1 VNGRASLARNATLA
15 TASSLLGGLVA
26 VGAVALTGNL
36 GGGTTTVVRTSPAPT
51 AAAQVTADKGANGT
65 ALSVSEIYARA
76 APGVVQITSTDSSVQ
91 DTPSLSPFN
100 APQIP
105 APQALGS
112 GFVLDKAGH
121 IVTNYHVIEG
131 ADQIEVSFSNQ
142 DTLRATLVGS
152 DPSTDIAVLRVETSS
167 RSLTPLVLG
176 NSGSVRVGD
185 PVVAIGNPFGLARTA
200 TAGIV
205 SAVQERTIT
214 APNGY
219 PIDHVIQTDAP
230 INSGNSGGPLLN
242 DRAQVIGV
250 NSQIAPA
257 QGSLGNVG
265 IGFAVPADTVKEV
278 VAQLVT
284 TGRVDRAYLGIG
296 GATVNAELARVF
308 RLPVDAGV
316 LVEVVGDDTPAA
328 RAGVKPGTSP
338 TVVAGEG
345 YTLGGDLIVALA
357 GKRVSSL
364 EELRDV
370 LADHK
375 PGETVKLQIY
385 RGNRQ
390 RALDVTLGRQPS
402 SQG

>member
-1 VNGRASLARNATLA
+1 VNGRANLARIATLA
-15 TASSLLGGLVA
+15 AVSLLGGLVA
-26 VGAVALTGNL
+26 LGAVALTGDL

-51 AAAQVTADKGANGT
+51 PAAQVADDDEG
-65 ALSVSEIYARA
+65 LSVREIYSRA
-76 APGVVQITSTDSSVQ
+76 APGVVQITSTDTAAE
-91 DTPSLSPFN
+91 DTPSLSPFDLE
-100 APQIP
+100 P
-105 APQALGS
+105 APSQALGS
-112 GFVLDKAGH
+112 GFVIDKAGH

-152 DPSTDIAVLRVETSS
+152 DPSTDIAVLRVEASS
-167 RSLTPLVLG
+167 RSLTPLALG
-176 NSGSVRVGD
+176 NSGAVRVGD
-185 PVVAIGNPFGLARTA
+185 PVVAIGNPFGLARTT

-219 PIDHVIQTDAP
+219 PIDHVIQTDAQ

-257 QGSLGNVG
+257 QGSSGNVG
-265 IGFAVPADTVKEV
+265 IGFAVPSNTVKTV
-278 VAQLVT
+278 VAQLVA

-296 GATVNAELARVF
+296 GATVTEELARVF

-316 LVEVVGDDTPAA
+316 LVEAVGEGTAAA
-328 RAGVKPGTSP
+328 RAGLEAGDRS
-338 TVVAGEG
+338 TVVAGES
-345 YTLGGDLIVALA
+345 YTLGGDVIVALA

-375 PGETVKLQIY
+375 PGEKVTLEIY
-385 RGNRQ
+385 RGNREQ
-390 RALDVTLGRQPS
+390 TLDVTRGRQPTR
-402 SQG
+402 

>member
-1 VNGRASLARNATLA
+1 MNVNGRASLARNATFVA
-15 TASSLLGGLVA
+15 VSSLLGGLVA
-26 VGAVALTGNL
+26 LGAVALTGNL
-36 GGGTTTVVRTSPAPT
+36 GGGTTTVVRTTPAPT
-51 AAAQVTADKGANGT
+51 AAAQVASDKG
-65 ALSVSEIYARA
+65 LSVSEIYARA
-76 APGVVQITSTDSSVQ
+76 APGVVQITSTDNAVQ

-100 APQIP
+100 APQVP
-105 APQALGS
+105 AQQALGS

-152 DPSTDIAVLRVETSS
+152 DPSTDIAVLRVEASS

-257 QGSLGNVG
+257 QGASGNVG
-265 IGFAVPADTVKEV
+265 IGFAVPANTVKEV

-284 TGRVDRAYLGIG
+284 TGRVDRAYLGIS
-296 GATVNAELARVF
+296 GATVNAELARIF

-316 LVEVVGDDTPAA
+316 LVEVVGDGTPAA
-328 RAGVKPGTSP
+328 RAGVKPGTSS

-375 PGETVKLQIY
+375 PGETLKLQIY

-390 RALDVTLGRQPS
+390 RTLDITLGRQP
-402 SQG
+402 

>member
-1 VNGRASLARNATLA
+1 
-15 TASSLLGGLVA
+15 
-26 VGAVALTGNL
+26 
-36 GGGTTTVVRTSPAPT
+36 VRTSPAPT
-51 AAAQVTADKGANGT
+51 AAAQVSDDDDG
-65 ALSVSEIYARA
+65 LSVREIYARA
-76 APGVVQITSTDSSVQ
+76 APGVVQITSTDTSVP
-91 DTPSLSPFN
+91 DTPSLFPFDPQQSPT
-100 APQIP
+100 Q
-105 APQALGS
+105 QALGS
-112 GFVLDKAGH
+112 GFVIDKAGH

-142 DTLRATLVGS
+142 DTLRAQLVGS
-152 DPSTDIAVLRVETSS
+152 DPSTDIAVLRVEASS
-167 RSLTPLVLG
+167 RSLTPLALG
-176 NSGSVRVGD
+176 NSGLVHVGD
-185 PVVAIGNPFGLARTA
+185 PVVAIGNPFGLARTT

-219 PIDHVIQTDAP
+219 PIDHVIQTDAQ

-242 DRAQVIGV
+242 DRAEVIGV

-257 QGSLGNVG
+257 QGSTGNVG
-265 IGFAVPADTVKEV
+265 IGFAVPSNTVKEV
-278 VAQLVT
+278 VAQLVA

-296 GATVNAELARVF
+296 GSTVTEELARVF

-316 LVEVVGDDTPAA
+316 LVEVVGDGTAA
-328 RAGVKPGTSP
+328 DLAGLQPGTRS

-345 YTLGGDLIVALA
+345 YTLGGDLIVAVA
-357 GKRVSSL
+357 GKRVASL

-390 RALDVTLGRQPS
+390 QTLDVTLGRQPAS
-402 SQG
+402 PQG

>member
-1 VNGRASLARNATLA
+1 MNGRAKLARIATLA
-15 TASSLLGGLVA
+15 AVSLLGGLVA
-26 VGAVALTGNL
+26 LGGVALTGDL

-51 AAAQVTADKGANGT
+51 AAAQVSDDDEG
-65 ALSVSEIYARA
+65 LSVREIYSRA
-76 APGVVQITSTDSSVQ
+76 APGVVQITSTENTVQ
-91 DTPSLSPFN
+91 DTPSLFPFD
-100 APQIP
+100 PEQVP
-105 APQALGS
+105 SQQALGS
-112 GFVLDKAGH
+112 GFVIDKAGH

-167 RSLTPLVLG
+167 RSLTPLAFG
-176 NSGSVRVGD
+176 NSGLVRVGD
-185 PVVAIGNPFGLARTA
+185 PVVAIGNPFGLARTT

-219 PIDHVIQTDAP
+219 PIDHVIQTDAQ

-242 DRAQVIGV
+242 SRAEVIGV

-257 QGSLGNVG
+257 QGSSGNVG
-265 IGFAVPADTVKEV
+265 IGFAVPSNTVEEV
-278 VAQLVT
+278 VAQLVA

-296 GATVNAELARVF
+296 GSTVNEELARVF

-316 LVEVVGDDTPAA
+316 LVEVVGEGTAAA
-328 RAGVKPGTSP
+328 RAGLKPGTRS

-345 YTLGGDLIVALA
+345 YTLGGDVIVALA
-357 GKRVSSL
+357 GKRVASL

-375 PGETVKLQIY
+375 PGETVTLQIY
-385 RGNRQ
+385 RGDTR
-390 RALDVTLGRQPS
+390 RSLDVTLGRQPAR
-402 SQG
+402 

>member
-1 VNGRASLARNATLA
+1 VNGRAGLARNATLVA
-15 TASSLLGGLVA
+15 ASSLLGGLVA
-26 VGAVALTGNL
+26 LGAVALTGDL

-51 AAAQVTADKGANGT
+51 AAAQVAVDKG
-65 ALSVSEIYARA
+65 LSVSEIYSRA
-76 APGVVQITSTDSSVQ
+76 APGVVQITSTDNSVQ

-100 APQIP
+100 APQVP
-105 APQALGS
+105 AQQALGS

-250 NSQIAPA
+250 NSQITP
-257 QGSLGNVG
+257 GTSGNVG
-265 IGFAVPADTVKEV
+265 IGFAVPSNTVKEV

-296 GATVNAELARVF
+296 GATVNPELARVF
-308 RLPVDAGV
+308 RLPVDTGV

-328 RAGVKPGTSP
+328 RAGVKPGTSS

-375 PGETVKLQIY
+375 PGEKVKLQIY

-390 RALDVTLGRQPS
+390 RTLDVTLGRQPS

>member
-1 VNGRASLARNATLA
+1 MNGRAKLARIATLA
-15 TASSLLGGLVA
+15 AVSLLGGLVA
-26 VGAVALTGNL
+26 LGGVALTGDL

-51 AAAQVTADKGANGT
+51 AAAQVSDDDEG
-65 ALSVSEIYARA
+65 LSVREIYSRA
-76 APGVVQITSTDSSVQ
+76 APGVVQITSTDNTVQ
-91 DTPSLSPFN
+91 DTPSLFPFD
-100 APQIP
+100 PEQVP
-105 APQALGS
+105 SQQALGS
-112 GFVLDKAGH
+112 GFVIDKAGH

-167 RSLTPLVLG
+167 RSLTPLAFG
-176 NSGSVRVGD
+176 NSGLVRVGD
-185 PVVAIGNPFGLARTA
+185 PVVAIGNPFGLARTT

-219 PIDHVIQTDAP
+219 PIDHVIQTDAQ

-242 DRAQVIGV
+242 ARAEVIGV

-257 QGSLGNVG
+257 QGSSGNVG
-265 IGFAVPADTVKEV
+265 IGFAVPSNTVEEV
-278 VAQLVT
+278 VAQLVA

-296 GATVNAELARVF
+296 GSTVTEELARDF

-316 LVEVVGDDTPAA
+316 LVEVVGEGTAAA
-328 RAGVKPGTSP
+328 RAGLKPGTRS

-345 YTLGGDLIVALA
+345 YTLGGDLIVAIA
-357 GKRVSSL
+357 GKRVASL

-385 RGNRQ
+385 RGDSRQ
-390 RALDVTLGRQPS
+390 TLDVTLGRQPAR
-402 SQG
+402 

>member
-1 VNGRASLARNATLA
+1 MTVNGRAKLARAATLA
-15 TASSLLGGLVA
+15 AASLLGGLVA
-26 VGAVALTGNL
+26 LGGAALTGDL
-36 GGGTTTVVRTSPAPT
+36 GGDTTTVVRTSPSPT
-51 AAAQVTADKGANGT
+51 AAAQVSDDKG
-65 ALSVSEIYARA
+65 LSVSEIYSRA
-76 APGVVQITSTDSSVQ
+76 APGVVQITSTDNSAQ
-91 DTPSLSPFN
+91 DTPSLSPFELPN
-100 APQIP
+100 ASPG
-105 APQALGS
+105 QALGS
-112 GFVLDKAGH
+112 GFVIDKAGH

-142 DTLRATLVGS
+142 DTLRATLVGT
-152 DPSTDIAVLRVETSS
+152 DPSTDIAVLRVEATS

-176 NSGSVRVGD
+176 NSGVVRVGD

-205 SAVQERTIT
+205 SAVQERTIA

-242 DRAQVIGV
+242 DRAEVIGV

-257 QGSLGNVG
+257 QGSSGNVG
-265 IGFAVPADTVKEV
+265 IGFAVPANTVKEV
-278 VAQLVT
+278 VAQLVA
-284 TGRVDRAYLGIG
+284 TGQVNRAYLGIG
-296 GATVNAELARVF
+296 GTTVNAELGRVF

-316 LVEVVGDDTPAA
+316 LVEVVGDATPAA
-328 RAGVKPGTSP
+328 RAGLRAGSTS

-345 YTLGGDLIVALA
+345 YTLGGDLIVAVA
-357 GKRVSSL
+357 GKRVASL

-375 PGETVKLQIY
+375 PGETVKLEIY
-385 RGNRQ
+385 RGHRQ
-390 RALDVTLGRQPS
+390 QTLDVTLGRQPS
-402 SQG
+402 SP

>member
-1 VNGRASLARNATLA
+1 VVRASP
-15 TASSLLGGLVA
+15 S
-26 VGAVALTGNL
+26 
-36 GGGTTTVVRTSPAPT
+36 PT
-51 AAAQVTADKGANGT
+51 AAAQVSDDK
-65 ALSVSEIYARA
+65 ALSVSEIYERA
-76 APGVVQITSTDSSVQ
+76 APGVVQITSTDTSVQ
-91 DTPSLSPFN
+91 DTPSLSPLQLPN
-100 APQIP
+100 ATPD
-105 APQALGS
+105 QALGS
-112 GFVLDKAGH
+112 GFVIDKAGH

-142 DTLRATLVGS
+142 DTLRATVVGS
-152 DPSTDIAVLRVETSS
+152 DPSTDIAVLRVEASS

-176 NSGSVRVGD
+176 NSGVVRVGD

-205 SAVQERTIT
+205 SAVQERTIA

-242 DRAQVIGV
+242 NRAEVIGV

-257 QGSLGNVG
+257 QGSSGNVG
-265 IGFAVPADTVKEV
+265 IGFAVPANTVKEV
-278 VAQLVT
+278 VAQLVA
-284 TGRVDRAYLGIG
+284 TGQVNRAYLGISG
-296 GATVNAELARVF
+296 TTVNAELGRVF

-316 LVEVVGDDTPAA
+316 LVEDVGDDTPAA
-328 RAGVKPGTSP
+328 RAGLKAGSTP

-357 GKRVSSL
+357 GKRVASL

-375 PGETVKLQIY
+375 PGETVKLEIY
-385 RGNRQ
+385 RGHRQ
-390 RALDVTLGRQPS
+390 QTLDVTLGRQPS
-402 SQG
+402 SAQG

>member
-1 VNGRASLARNATLA
+1 MSVNRRANVARTAALAAA
-15 TASSLLGGLVA
+15 SLLGGLVA
-26 VGAVALTGNL
+26 LGGVALTGDL

-51 AAAQVTADKGANGT
+51 AAVQVAARE
-65 ALSVSEIYARA
+65 ALSVGEIYSRA
-76 APGVVQITSTDSSVQ
+76 APGVVQITSTSNTVQ
-91 DTPSLSPFN
+91 DTPSLSPSILPQ
-100 APQIP
+100 APSQ
-105 APQALGS
+105 QALGS
-112 GFVLDKAGH
+112 GFVIDKAGH

-131 ADQIEVSFSNQ
+131 ADQIEVSFSTQ

-152 DPSTDIAVLRVETSS
+152 DPSTDIAVLRVDASS
-167 RSLTPLVLG
+167 RSLTPLGFG
-176 NSGSVRVGD
+176 NSGGVRVGD

-205 SAVQERTIT
+205 SAVQERTIA

-219 PIDHVIQTDAP
+219 PIDHVIQIDAP
-230 INSGNSGGPLLN
+230 INCGNSGGPLLN
-242 DRAQVIGV
+242 DRAEVIGV

-257 QGSLGNVG
+257 QGSSGNVG
-265 IGFAVPADTVKEV
+265 IGFAVPSNTVKEV
-278 VAQLVT
+278 VAQLVA

-316 LVEVVGDDTPAA
+316 LVEEVGDGTAAA
-328 RAGVKPGTSP
+328 RAGLKAGTTSS
-338 TVVAGEG
+338 VVAGES
-345 YTLGGDLIVALA
+345 YTLGGDLIVAIG
-357 GKRVSSL
+357 GKRVTSL

-390 RALDVTLGRQPS
+390 QTLDVTLGRQPS
-402 SQG
+402 SPQG

>member
-1 VNGRASLARNATLA
+1 MTRRANLARSAPYA
-15 TASSLLGGLVA
+15 AASLLGGLVVLGGLA
-26 VGAVALTGNL
+26 FTGDL
-36 GGGTTTVVRTSPAPT
+36 GGGTTTVVRTATVPT
-51 AAAQVTADKGANGT
+51 VAAQVAARKG
-65 ALSVSEIYARA
+65 LSVGEIYSRA
-76 APGVVQITSTDSSVQ
+76 APGVVQITSTDNPVQ

-100 APQIP
+100 QPQVP
-105 APQALGS
+105 SQALGS
-112 GFVLDKAGH
+112 GFVIDKAGH

-152 DPSTDIAVLRVETSS
+152 DPSTDIAVLRVDASS

-176 NSGSVRVGD
+176 NSDAVRVGD
-185 PVVAIGNPFGLARTA
+185 PVIAIGNPFGLARTA

-230 INSGNSGGPLLN
+230 INPGNSGGPLLN
-242 DRAQVIGV
+242 GRAEVIGV

-257 QGSLGNVG
+257 QGSSGNVG
-265 IGFAVPADTVKEV
+265 IGFAVPANTVKEV
-278 VAQLVT
+278 VAQLVA

-296 GATVNAELARVF
+296 GATVTPDLARVF

-316 LVEVVGDDTPAA
+316 LVEDVGDGTAA
-328 RAGVKPGTSP
+328 SRAGLKAGTES

-345 YTLGGDLIVALA
+345 YTLGGDLIVAFA
-357 GKRVSSL
+357 GKRVASL
-364 EELRDV
+364 EELRDA

-375 PGETVKLQIY
+375 PGETVKLKIY
-385 RGNRQ
+385 RGTRQ
-390 RALDVTLGRQPS
+390 LTLDVTLGRQPS
-402 SQG
+402 SPGAR

>member
-1 VNGRASLARNATLA
+1 MSVNRRANVARTAALAAA
-15 TASSLLGGLVA
+15 SLLGGLVA
-26 VGAVALTGNL
+26 LGGVALTGDL

-51 AAAQVTADKGANGT
+51 AAVQVAARE
-65 ALSVSEIYARA
+65 ALSVGEIYSRA
-76 APGVVQITSTDSSVQ
+76 APGVVQITSTSNTVQ
-91 DTPSLSPFN
+91 DTPSLSPSILPQ
-100 APQIP
+100 APSQ
-105 APQALGS
+105 QALGS
-112 GFVLDKAGH
+112 GFVIDKAGH

-131 ADQIEVSFSNQ
+131 ADQIEVSFSTQ

-152 DPSTDIAVLRVETSS
+152 DPSTDIAVLRVDASS
-167 RSLTPLVLG
+167 RSLTPLGFG
-176 NSGSVRVGD
+176 NSGGVRVGD

-205 SAVQERTIT
+205 SAVQERTIA

-242 DRAQVIGV
+242 DRAEVIGV

-257 QGSLGNVG
+257 QGSSGNVG
-265 IGFAVPADTVKEV
+265 IGFAVPSNTVKEV
-278 VAQLVT
+278 VAQLVA

-316 LVEVVGDDTPAA
+316 LVEEVGDGTAAA
-328 RAGVKPGTSP
+328 RAGLKAGTTSS
-338 TVVAGEG
+338 VVAGES
-345 YTLGGDLIVALA
+345 YTLGGDLIVAIG
-357 GKRVSSL
+357 GKRVTSL

-390 RALDVTLGRQPS
+390 QTLDVTLGRQPS
-402 SQG
+402 SPQG